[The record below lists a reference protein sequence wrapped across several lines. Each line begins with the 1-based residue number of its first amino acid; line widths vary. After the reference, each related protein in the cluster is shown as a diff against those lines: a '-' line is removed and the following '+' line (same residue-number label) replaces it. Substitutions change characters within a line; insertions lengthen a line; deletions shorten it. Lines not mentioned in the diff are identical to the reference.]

1 MILNGFFVLSKCN
14 PLDCVRRPK
23 TVHFLFFML
32 GKKILAAEN
41 IETSPQVLPRR
52 LEASVFVC
60 KESETIPHRCNTVSA
75 FRIFFDKRERR
86 RHAIFFHFTFDGAHG
101 SVFRNLYDV
110 DFILL
115 FIAPEKQ
122 IGSRSGVLKS
132 YPRLK
137 TTSHLEAK
145 ETPLFASFP

>member
-32 GKKILAAEN
+32 GKKILAAET

-101 SVFRNLYDV
+101 PVFRNLYDV
-110 DFILL
+110 DLILL

-137 TTSHLEAK
+137 TTSHPEAK
-145 ETPLFASFP
+145 ETPLFASFL

>member
-1 MILNGFFVLSKCN
+1 MQPPRLRQATENRSFFIFYA
-14 PLDCVRRPK
+14 R
-23 TVHFLFFML
+23 H
-32 GKKILAAEN
+32 KKILAAEN
-41 IETSPQVLPRR
+41 IETSPQVLLRQPK
-52 LEASVFVC
+52 ASVFVC

-101 SVFRNLYDV
+101 PVFRNLYDV